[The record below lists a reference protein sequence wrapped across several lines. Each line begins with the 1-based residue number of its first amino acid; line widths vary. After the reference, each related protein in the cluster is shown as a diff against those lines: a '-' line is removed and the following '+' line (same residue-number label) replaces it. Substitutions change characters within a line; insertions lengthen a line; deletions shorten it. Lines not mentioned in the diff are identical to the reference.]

1 MMRGLNVMYD
11 FVRKPSLA
19 FDSHVAASNL
29 AQPGQAPQSPMS
41 YLSVPT
47 TICDSPTTPIPDN
60 YEINDDF
67 NLPVSVAFCILIAYL
82 VFGASI
88 FYVWEDWS
96 FFDSFYFVFIS
107 ISTIGL
113 GDFVPKHPL

>member
-11 FVRKPSLA
+11 FVRKPSVA
-19 FDSHVAASNL
+19 FDPHVETAHPVQS
-29 AQPGQAPQSPMS
+29 GQTPHSPMS
-41 YLSVPT
+41 HLSVPT
-47 TICDSPTTPIPDN
+47 TCDTPTTPIPES

-82 VFGASI
+82 IFGASI
-88 FYVWEDWS
+88 FYVWEEWS